1 MARAAIKC
9 GGWCWRWLVAAL
21 RPASVGCVV
30 LAVSACAVL
39 AAPVDDPDDDEA
51 ATPWYEGTV
60 SAEEAARESWG
71 GAEAFRRTWSLYT
84 GSTYAPFSNLRQ
96 DGWRTRAVSAQ
107 SFYSYAGRR
116 FDPASGVAIWQSF
129 RGQARTIDMLAGY
142 QWRTGDLTLKVF
154 AGYQNTTVAIV
165 PFDPETS
172 VQGQKHGAK
181 GSFEVWYNI
190 TPRHWAAL
198 DITAATPFRAY
209 SHRLRVADRTFENVS
224 LGVEAAAFGHQES
237 ATQRVGAF
245 VRFDNGTHEI
255 SASGGWS
262 MPRGDAGHAYGTVQW
277 LYRF

>member
-1 MARAAIKC
+1 MARTAIRC
-9 GGWCWRWLVAAL
+9 GVLYWRRPVAAL
-21 RPASVGCVV
+21 SAVVIGLATLTLPAS
-30 LAVSACAVL
+30 AVWAGTG
-39 AAPVDDPDDDEA
+39 DDPDDEEA

-60 SAEEAARESWG
+60 SAEEAARESWA

-96 DGWRTRAVSAQ
+96 DGLRLRAVSAQ

-116 FDPASGVAIWQSF
+116 FDPASGVAIWQAF
-129 RGQARTIDMLAGY
+129 RGQARTIDLLAGY

-154 AGYQNTTVAIV
+154 AGYQNTTVAIA
-165 PFDPETS
+165 PFDPETL

-181 GSFEVWYNI
+181 GAFEIWYNM
-190 TPRHWAAL
+190 TPRTWAAL
-198 DITAATPFRAY
+198 DITAATAFRTY

-224 LGVEAAAFGHQES
+224 FGIEAAAFGHQES

-245 VRFDNGTHEI
+245 VRFDNGTHEV